1 MKIYTVKKIFQYSEN
16 VEVAAESEE
25 AAMRAAEREYGDVNN
40 DDLHLYSCEVVDE
53 REVNE

>member
-25 AAMRAAEREYGDVNN
+25 AAMRAADFADGESNN
-40 DDLHLYSCEVVDE
+40 DDRLYSCEVVDE
-53 REVNE
+53 REVGDE